1 MLYLCLEAIMYLFD
15 FSTNSLKL
23 THHFHCSHW
32 TCSSTYFKHLIILLS
47 FEGITSCILD
57 SQHFLNLNRGYR
69 KPHYNPEKSIYKNN
83 CCYIYHVL
91 FSLKLCLSYLLPLS
105 LASLLLLLFVCL
117 KHANFICRMTLTS
130 KSTKISY
137 YIQTM
142 LGSQI
147 VE

>member
-23 THHFHCSHW
+23 THHFHRSHW

-57 SQHFLNLNRGYR
+57 SQHFFKLNRGHR
-69 KPHYNPEKSIYKNN
+69 KSHCNP
-83 CCYIYHVL
+83 
-91 FSLKLCLSYLLPLS
+91 SYLLPLS
-105 LASLLLLLFVCL
+105 LASSLLLLFVCL
-117 KHANFICRMTLTS
+117 KHTNFICRITLTS
-130 KSTKISY
+130 KSTKISC

>member
-1 MLYLCLEAIMYLFD
+1 MLYLCLKAIMYLFD
-15 FSTNSLKL
+15 FSTTSLKL

-57 SQHFLNLNRGYR
+57 FQHFINLNRGYR
-69 KPHYNPEKSIYKNN
+69 KPHCNPEKSIYKTN
-83 CCYIYHVL
+83 CCYFYHVF
-91 FSLKLCLSYLLPLS
+91 FSLKLSLSYLS
-105 LASLLLLLFVCL
+105 SLLLLLFVCL
-117 KHANFICRMTLTS
+117 KHANFICRMTLIS
-130 KSTKISY
+130 KSTKISC
-137 YIQTM
+137 YIQTK

>member
-1 MLYLCLEAIMYLFD
+1 MYLFD

-57 SQHFLNLNRGYR
+57 FQHFINLNRGYR
-69 KPHYNPEKSIYKNN
+69 KPHCNPEKSIYKTN
-83 CCYIYHVL
+83 CCYFYHVF
-91 FSLKLCLSYLLPLS
+91 FSLKLSLSYLS
-105 LASLLLLLFVCL
+105 SLLLLLFVCL
-117 KHANFICRMTLTS
+117 KHANFICRMTLIS
-130 KSTKISY
+130 KSTKISC
-137 YIQTM
+137 YIKTK

>member
-1 MLYLCLEAIMYLFD
+1 MYLFD

-23 THHFHCSHW
+23 THHFHRSHW

-57 SQHFLNLNRGYR
+57 FQHFINLNRGYR
-69 KPHYNPEKSIYKNN
+69 KPHCNPEKSIYKTN
-83 CCYIYHVL
+83 CCYFYHVF
-91 FSLKLCLSYLLPLS
+91 FSLKLSLSYLS
-105 LASLLLLLFVCL
+105 SLLLLLFVCL
-117 KHANFICRMTLTS
+117 KHANFICRMTLIS
-130 KSTKISY
+130 KSTKISC
-137 YIQTM
+137 YIKTK

>member
-1 MLYLCLEAIMYLFD
+1 MYLFD
-15 FSTNSLKL
+15 FSINSLKL

-57 SQHFLNLNRGYR
+57 FQHFINLNRGYR
-69 KPHYNPEKSIYKNN
+69 KPHCNPGKSIYKTN
-83 CCYIYHVL
+83 CCYFYHVF
-91 FSLKLCLSYLLPLS
+91 FSLKLSLSYLS
-105 LASLLLLLFVCL
+105 SLLLLLFVCL
-117 KHANFICRMTLTS
+117 KHANFICRMTLIS
-130 KSTKISY
+130 KSTKISC
-137 YIQTM
+137 YIQTK

>member
-1 MLYLCLEAIMYLFD
+1 MYLFD

-23 THHFHCSHW
+23 THHFQCSHW

-57 SQHFLNLNRGYR
+57 FQHFIINRGYR
-69 KPHYNPEKSIYKNN
+69 KPHCNPEKSIYKTN
-83 CCYIYHVL
+83 CCYFYHVF
-91 FSLKLCLSYLLPLS
+91 FSLKLSLSYLS
-105 LASLLLLLFVCL
+105 SLLLLLFVCL
-117 KHANFICRMTLTS
+117 KHANFICRMTLIS
-130 KSTKISY
+130 KSTKISC
-137 YIQTM
+137 YIQTK

>member
-15 FSTNSLKL
+15 FSINSLKL
-23 THHFHCSHW
+23 IHHFHCSHW

-57 SQHFLNLNRGYR
+57 FQHFINLNRGYR
-69 KPHYNPEKSIYKNN
+69 KPHCNPEKSIYKTN
-83 CCYIYHVL
+83 CCYFYHVF
-91 FSLKLCLSYLLPLS
+91 FSLKLSLSYLS
-105 LASLLLLLFVCL
+105 SLLLLLFVCL
-117 KHANFICRMTLTS
+117 KHANFICRMTLIS
-130 KSTKISY
+130 KSTKISC
-137 YIQTM
+137 YIQTK

>member
-15 FSTNSLKL
+15 FSINSLKL

-57 SQHFLNLNRGYR
+57 FQHFINLNRGYR
-69 KPHYNPEKSIYKNN
+69 KPHCNPEKSIYKTN
-83 CCYIYHVL
+83 CCYFYHVF
-91 FSLKLCLSYLLPLS
+91 FSLKLSLSYLS
-105 LASLLLLLFVCL
+105 SLLLLLFVCL
-117 KHANFICRMTLTS
+117 KHANFICRMTLIS
-130 KSTKISY
+130 KSTKISC
-137 YIQTM
+137 YIKTK

>member
-23 THHFHCSHW
+23 THHFHRSHW

-57 SQHFLNLNRGYR
+57 FQHFINLNRGYR
-69 KPHYNPEKSIYKNN
+69 KPHCNPEKSIYKTN
-83 CCYIYHVL
+83 CCYFYHVF
-91 FSLKLCLSYLLPLS
+91 FSLKLSLSYLS
-105 LASLLLLLFVCL
+105 SLLLLLFVCL
-117 KHANFICRMTLTS
+117 KHANFVCRMTLIS
-130 KSTKISY
+130 KSTKISC
-137 YIQTM
+137 YIKTK

>member
-15 FSTNSLKL
+15 FSINSLKL

-57 SQHFLNLNRGYR
+57 FQHFINLNRGYR
-69 KPHYNPEKSIYKNN
+69 KPHCNPEKSIYKTN
-83 CCYIYHVL
+83 CCYFYHVL
-91 FSLKLCLSYLLPLS
+91 FSLKLSLSYLS
-105 LASLLLLLFVCL
+105 SLLLLLFVCL
-117 KHANFICRMTLTS
+117 KHANFICRMTLIS
-130 KSTKISY
+130 KSTKISC
-137 YIQTM
+137 YIQTK

>member
-1 MLYLCLEAIMYLFD
+1 MYLFD
-15 FSTNSLKL
+15 FSINSLKL

-57 SQHFLNLNRGYR
+57 FQHFINLNRGYR
-69 KPHYNPEKSIYKNN
+69 KPHCNPEKSIYKTN
-83 CCYIYHVL
+83 CCYFYHVF
-91 FSLKLCLSYLLPLS
+91 FSLKLSLSYLS
-105 LASLLLLLFVCL
+105 SLLLLLFVCL
-117 KHANFICRMTLTS
+117 KHANFICRMTLIS
-130 KSTKISY
+130 KSTKISC
-137 YIQTM
+137 YIQTK

>member
-15 FSTNSLKL
+15 FSINSLKL

-57 SQHFLNLNRGYR
+57 FQHFINLNRGYR
-69 KPHYNPEKSIYKNN
+69 KPHCNPEKSIYKTN
-83 CCYIYHVL
+83 CCYFYHVF
-91 FSLKLCLSYLLPLS
+91 FSLKLSLSYLS
-105 LASLLLLLFVCL
+105 SLLLLLFVCL
-117 KHANFICRMTLTS
+117 KHANFICRMTLIS
-130 KSTKISY
+130 KSTKISC
-137 YIQTM
+137 YIQTK